1 MGFNI
6 YDNNFDSVGV
16 KLVLVLCDA
25 YFPKQLVGFHFFGL
39 WKIILQR
46 TALRLIY

>member
-16 KLVLVLCDA
+16 KLHYEKNIPDYGWVC
-25 YFPKQLVGFHFFGL
+25 
-39 WKIILQR
+39 
-46 TALRLIY
+46 T